1 MKISEILLNAA
12 KAVGGNYEPKTE
24 EFRLPVGN
32 VIVIQEYWN
41 PIEKSG
47 DALELAVKLGL
58 RVYVYN
64 GGGDDCT
71 LVAGD
76 ELAEKDINVKVLH
89 EGDNLAATRLA
100 IVKAAALIGELK

>member
-1 MKISEILLNAA
+1 MKTSDMLLNAA

-41 PIEKSG
+41 PLNSG
-47 DALELAVKLGL
+47 GQALELAAKLGF
-58 RVYVYN
+58 RIYVYN

-71 LVAGD
+71 IVASD
-76 ELAEKDINVKVLH
+76 ELDAQDVNIKIAHN
-89 EGDNLAATRLA
+89 GDNLAATRLA